1 MIIGLEKRRGR
12 SGDEVALKA
21 ASFQD
26 TAKLELSDLEA
37 WALRGIP
44 LVSLKQRAAQ
54 DIMIRWI
61 QAYSSGKATRGQTD
75 EA

>member
-37 WALRGIP
+37 
-44 LVSLKQRAAQ
+44 
-54 DIMIRWI
+54 
-61 QAYSSGKATRGQTD
+61 
-75 EA
+75 